1 MKMEEVYV
9 KKILTVTILLAL
21 AALAFFLL
29 KPILLSIILG
39 IFLAFIFMPLYN
51 KLQKLIKLKGLS
63 AIIIC
68 VLLLGLVLLPF
79 YFLIPIFV
87 DQAVGIYSS
96 SQQIDFTTIVK
107 NIFPSV
113 ISTDKFSEELGSMFY
128 TLVTRI
134 TNSIIAYLSQLIL
147 NAPKMLLQ
155 WVIILFTFY
164 FVLINKKEFFVYVQ
178 SLLPFSKEIEKKI
191 INQTKMVTS
200 SVIYGQVIIGII
212 QGIIAGIGL
221 MIFKVPN
228 ALLLTVVMCI
238 AGILPIIGT
247 VIIWVPIAI
256 FLLID
261 GNAGAAL
268 GVVIFGFISSIVDN
282 FLRPIIVSRRAKIHP
297 AILLAGMVGGLYA
310 FGVLGFILGPLI
322 LAYLLILLEV
332 YQGKK
337 IKASPLQLETS

>member
-282 FLRPIIVSRRAKIHP
+282 FLRPIIVARRAKIHP

>member
-1 MKMEEVYV
+1 MEEVYV

>member
-1 MKMEEVYV
+1 MEEVYV

-282 FLRPIIVSRRAKIHP
+282 FLRPIIVARRAKIHP